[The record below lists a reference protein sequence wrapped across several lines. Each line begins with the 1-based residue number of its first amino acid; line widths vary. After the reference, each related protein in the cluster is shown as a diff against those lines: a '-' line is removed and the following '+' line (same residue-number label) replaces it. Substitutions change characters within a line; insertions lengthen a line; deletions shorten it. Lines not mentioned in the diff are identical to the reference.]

1 MERNSFMFYRS
12 FYGALKACEAE
23 DRLALYD
30 AIAEYAFLRKEPNFQ
45 KSILK
50 MAWVLIHPVLES
62 GWRNYLNS
70 LKGGA
75 PIGNSNA
82 SKQPKN
88 KPKTTEKQPTPS
100 MIEEGRN
107 KREEVRNKNKDV
119 DCIILGAT
127 EVATPTPT
135 PKKRFTPPSVQD
147 VDVFAHEF
155 AANNGLQVPPTFSEG
170 FVDYYTANGWKAGR
184 NPMRDW
190 RAACRRW
197 LRDNTNN
204 NSHGNNFNRPS
215 KAQLN
220 ADAVREVE
228 KQLADILA

>member
-1 MERNSFMFYRS
+1 MFYKS
-12 FYGALKACEAE
+12 FFDALKACEAE

-88 KPKTTEKQPTPS
+88 NPKTTEKQPTPS

-127 EVATPTPT
+127 EVAPVSS
-135 PKKRFTPPSVQD
+135 KKKFVPPSVQD
-147 VDVFAHEF
+147 VELYARQY
-155 AANNGLQVPPTFSEG
+155 AAQKGLQLSSDFAERFMS
-170 FVDYYTANGWKAGR
+170 YYESNGWLVGKNR
-184 NPMRDW
+184 MKDW
-190 RAACRRW
+190 RATVRRW
-197 LRDNTNN
+197 ALDNTK
-204 NSHGNNFNRPS
+204 NSHNNGTNNFGSNRPS
-215 KAQLN
+215 KQELN
-220 ADAVREVE
+220 DKARREAE
-228 KQLADILA
+228 LRLAEVLA

>member
-1 MERNSFMFYRS
+1 MFYRS

-88 KPKTTEKQPTPS
+88 NRKTTEKQPTPS

-127 EVATPTPT
+127 EVAPVS
-135 PKKRFTPPSVQD
+135 KKKFVPPSLLD
-147 VDVFAHEF
+147 VDLYARQY
-155 AANNGLQVPPTFSEG
+155 AAQKGLQLSSDFAERFMS
-170 FVDYYTANGWKAGR
+170 YYESNGWLVGKNR
-184 NPMRDW
+184 MKDW
-190 RAACRRW
+190 RATVRRW
-197 LRDNTNN
+197 ALDNTKNSYNN
-204 NSHGNNFNRPS
+204 GTNNFGSNRPS
-215 KAQLN
+215 KQELN
-220 ADAVREVE
+220 EKARREAE
-228 KQLADILA
+228 MRLAEVLA